1 MTPSPRPESFET
13 NGTGPSPGN
22 CDDGPEVSAT
32 RPRKASATRH
42 GRVHVHLSFSSL
54 RMASRAF
61 REGLAAIDAG
71 HAEHVEY
78 LGCDDGRLADAPP
91 DPGGLVVKRL
101 PPPPSPPGSHRILRI
116 ASLPRW
122 YASVFRELRRRRDI
136 DLLIAHNLASLP
148 IAVVLKQV
156 TRARL
161 LYDAHELETQREG
174 WSRPIRWVASIA
186 ESLLMP
192 HVDHT
197 LVVSDTIRSW
207 YERRYPKASF
217 TTVRN
222 TPSVVGPVRKSDA
235 LRRQLGL
242 REDELLC
249 VFLGMLSPGRGIE
262 EMVEAFRQLPVD
274 KHVVFVGPG
283 LLREFLA
290 TEAQTHRNIHVLPP
304 VAGSEVVSY
313 ASGADVGVVISA
325 GKSLSYRY
333 SLPNKLFE
341 YAHAGL
347 PVIVSDLPEFRN
359 FVEREGSGWVIPPT
373 PDALRDLVLGLSRQE
388 IRDMPKRDAPPPS
401 WETEAP
407 RLLAVYQKLAR
418 PAQA

>member
-1 MTPSPRPESFET
+1 
-13 NGTGPSPGN
+13 
-22 CDDGPEVSAT
+22 
-32 RPRKASATRH
+32 
-42 GRVHVHLSFSSL
+42 
-54 RMASRAF
+54 MASRAF
-61 REGLAAIDAG
+61 REGLAALDSG
-71 HAEHVEY
+71 HAERVEY
-78 LGCDDGRLADAPP
+78 LGCDDGRSAEAPP
-91 DPGGLVVKRL
+91 DPGRLFVKRL
-101 PPPPSPPGSHRILRI
+101 PPPPSPPGSPRVLRI

-122 YASVFRELRRRRDI
+122 YASVFREVRRRRDF
-136 DLLIAHNLASLP
+136 DLIIAHNLASLP
-148 IAVVLKQV
+148 IAVLLKRV
-156 TRARL
+156 TRTRL

-174 WSRPIRWVASIA
+174 WSWPIRWAAQVA

-192 HVDHT
+192 HVNHT
-197 LVVSDTIRSW
+197 LVVSDTIRAW
-207 YERRYPKASF
+207 YERRYPKAGF

-222 TPSVVGPVRKSDA
+222 TPSVVGPVQKSEA

-242 REDELLC
+242 REEELLC

-262 EMVEAFRQLPVD
+262 EMVEAFRQLPDD
-274 KHVVFVGPG
+274 KHVVFVGHG
-283 LLREFLA
+283 VLRECLSA
-290 TEAQTHRNIHVLPP
+290 DAQTHRNIHVLPP

-359 FVEREGSGWVIPPT
+359 FVEREGLGWVIPPT
-373 PDALRDLVLGLSRQE
+373 PDALRDLVLGLSREQV
-388 IRDMPKRDAPPPS
+388 RRMPKRETSPPS

-407 RLLAVYQKLAR
+407 RLLGVYHMLAHS
-418 PAQA
+418 ADG